1 MSTTTDRQIFT
12 MKTCPN
18 NSQCWSAMNSRTVR
32 ANHGQRGFT
41 LLEVIVALAITGFVL
56 GGLFSLVAGS
66 KQITW
71 RSQDS
76 LVRATEIRAATNFA
90 LLQNEYND
98 VEPIL
103 VTENW
108 VVESLE
114 VLDDPERKTQPM
126 VHALQE
132 YEVINEQRG
141 TVIRGSRWLRRELP
155 Q

>member
-1 MSTTTDRQIFT
+1 M
-12 MKTCPN
+12 
-18 NSQCWSAMNSRTVR
+18 
-32 ANHGQRGFT
+32 
-41 LLEVIVALAITGFVL
+41 
-56 GGLFSLVAGS
+56 
-66 KQITW
+66 
-71 RSQDS
+71 
-76 LVRATEIRAATNFA
+76 
-90 LLQNEYND
+90 
-98 VEPIL
+98 EPIL